1 MKSALIVVAVVILT
15 RLARA
20 ISEEDALIKLIDCQ
34 RDSMKT
40 FDECSKDLPHLWKM
54 CHDLY
59 VWSYN
64 YCKRMF
70 FNRIKT

>member
-1 MKSALIVVAVVILT
+1 MKFTVIVVAVVILT

-20 ISEEDALIKLIDCQ
+20 ISEEDALVKLIDCQ
-34 RDSMKT
+34 RDCMKT
-40 FDECSKDLPHLWKM
+40 FQECNENLPHLWKM

-59 VWSYN
+59 VWAYN
-64 YCKRMF
+64 HCKHDF